1 MEITP
6 PLSSLSPTTTRA
18 VPRAISKTPRLL
30 NTLENTF
37 YPLDMLQVGFKRVSR
52 SNLHNLM
59 QTFSRDFF
67 FFKLGLYPFLHLFSL
82 FCTFSCLTHPSKLIM
97 RKKVRP
103 SDGQVVSSTH
113 QAKQKW
119 SQVKSR
125 LYLNVLLLQNYY
137 YYCPTHHS
145 PLPRALLLSR
155 VLLPRVL
162 LPRALLPLALLPH
175 ALLPPR
181 LLLPLALLPLPLL
194 PRALLPRALL
204 PRALLPRVL
213 LPRALLPRALLPR
226 ALLPR
231 ALLPRALLP
240 RALLP
245 RALLPRT
252 LLLLLPC
259 MLLLLPRALLL
270 LPRTPLLPLA
280 AAAAAP
286 RTSTA

>member
-1 MEITP
+1 MDTSPISAACCSCFGRGSAFVRTSAVWSASRQ
-6 PLSSLSPTTTRA
+6 LSMVIIES
-18 VPRAISKTPRLL
+18 ISKTPCLL

-125 LYLNVLLLQNYY
+125 LYLNVLLLQNYCC
-137 YYCPTHHS
+137 YCPTHHS
-145 PLPRALLLSR
+145 
-155 VLLPRVL
+155 
-162 LPRALLPLALLPH
+162 
-175 ALLPPR
+175 
-181 LLLPLALLPLPLL
+181 PLL

-204 PRALLPRVL
+204 PR
-213 LPRALLPRALLPR
+213 
-226 ALLPR
+226 
-231 ALLPRALLP
+231 
-240 RALLP
+240 
-245 RALLPRT
+245 
-252 LLLLLPC
+252 
-259 MLLLLPRALLL
+259 
-270 LPRTPLLPLA
+270 PLLPHALP
-280 AAAAAP
+280 P
-286 RTSTA
+286 RPPLLPP